1 MYFNCSLTICNL
13 SKGGSGDEDMTSLL
27 ELLHSCALTNLSLR
41 TDILRC
47 LMAALKES
55 HRYLKLNTICQISI
69 LVKNI
74 HQGFHRNAT
83 LNSHALLLDKFA
95 VL

>member
-1 MYFNCSLTICNL
+1 MHFSCSLTICNL
-13 SKGGSGDEDMTSLL
+13 TKGGSGDEDMTSLL

-55 HRYLKLNTICQISI
+55 HRCLKLNTIRQS
-69 LVKNI
+69 
-74 HQGFHRNAT
+74 
-83 LNSHALLLDKFA
+83 
-95 VL
+95 

>member
-1 MYFNCSLTICNL
+1 M
-13 SKGGSGDEDMTSLL
+13 L

-55 HRYLKLNTICQISI
+55 HRYIKLNTICQISI
-69 LVKNI
+69 FVKNI
-74 HQGFHRNAT
+74 NQGFHCCNA
-83 LNSHALLLDKFA
+83 L
-95 VL
+95 